1 MKSKKISIIG
11 TGGTIASKIDYAT
24 GAVSPAF
31 STKEIL
37 SAMPELKEIA
47 EIETEVLFNIL
58 SENMTP
64 KHYVELAKKVED
76 VLNKGSD
83 GIIITHGTDTLG
95 YTSSALSFMLRNL
108 EKPVVLVG
116 SQRSSDRPSSDAS
129 QNLLS
134 AARLACADFAGV
146 FVVMHGSTSDDFCY
160 IHRGT
165 RVRKMHSSR
174 RDAFRSINEEPLGI
188 IREGKI
194 DMRKGAG
201 IKSRGSGRVEAD
213 AKIEERVA
221 LLKSF
226 PGISPELFRYCAE
239 NYKGIVIEGTGL
251 GHVPEALFDEI
262 GKAVEKNVAIVMVTQ
277 TIYGRVNMRVYSTGR
292 RLLQLGVI
300 PGEDMIP
307 ETAFV
312 KLMHVLGK
320 TKNLEEVEKLMLT
333 NIAGEISERS
343 EFSEL
348 PL

>member
-1 MKSKKISIIG
+1 MKNKKISIIG

-31 STKEIL
+31 STKELL

-64 KHYVELAKKVED
+64 KHYIEIAKKTAE
-76 VLNKGSD
+76 VLNRGGD
-83 GIIITHGTDTLG
+83 GVIITHGTDTLG
-95 YTSSALSFMLRNL
+95 YTSAALSFMLKNL

-129 QNLLS
+129 LNLLS
-134 AARLACADFAGV
+134 AARLAGSEHAGV
-146 FVVMHGSTSDDFCY
+146 FAVMHGSTGDDFCY

-174 RDAFRSINEEPLGI
+174 RDAFRSINEEPLGV
-188 IREGKI
+188 IRGENI
-194 DMRKGAG
+194 DLRKGAE
-201 IKSRGSGRVEAD
+201 IRKRGSGRVEVD
-213 AKIEERVA
+213 AKLEERVA

-226 PGISPELFRYCAE
+226 PGISPQLFRHCAE
-239 NYKGIVIEGTGL
+239 NYRGIVIEGTGL

-262 GKAVEKNVAIVMVTQ
+262 EKAVEKKVAVVMTTQ

-300 PGEDMIP
+300 PGEDMIS

-320 TKNLEEVEKLMLT
+320 TKNMEEVKKLMLT